1 MNLKYW
7 CWYEGSG
14 VSEWVHLSR
23 DPYLCSL
30 HPWPGSLTVYMDV
43 SWPSG
48 RTLSSPPSP
57 PSGCVIL
64 RPWRRSRCWDPVSL
78 TTQRPHCTP
87 LTVLFY
93 PEFRGTMVP
102 LSPLCPLSAEGSWR
116 ALCQVLF
123 FDLSPLGSLSAVT
136 QFWKD
141 SLSWSVLTTERE
153 RDKKKQKF
161 KWLVCHCVQC
171 QVRGQSRGEERA
183 AESQQESLLF
193 CTTPPTHT
201 PHRWPSNVH
210 ICWPLLDFRIVNI
223 QHCHTLQTACRSLT
237 HFDPDSSSRGAV
249 WGQVLALVQYQVVF
263 IQIYNAFSM
272 TYIIK
277 TGWRHC

>member
-1 MNLKYW
+1 MLVW
-7 CWYEGSG
+7 REW
-14 VSEWVHLSR
+14 SEWVSPPEPRLL
-23 DPYLCSL
+23 PLF
-30 HPWPGSLTVYMDV
+30 
-43 SWPSG
+43 PSSVTRVIDSIHG
-48 RTLSSPPSP
+48 RVVTLRTLSSPPSP

-102 LSPLCPLSAEGSWR
+102 LSPLCPPSAEGSWR

-171 QVRGQSRGEERA
+171 QVRGQSRGEEKA

-193 CTTPPTHT
+193 CISPPTHT
-201 PHRWPSNVH
+201 TPLTLYVH

-223 QHCHTLQTACRSLT
+223 QHCHTLQTDCRSLT

-249 WGQVLALVQYQVVF
+249 WGQELALVQYQVVF

>member
-78 TTQRPHCTP
+78 TPQRPHCTP

-153 RDKKKQKF
+153 RDKKKTE
-161 KWLVCHCVQC
+161 VQMVGLSLC
-171 QVRGQSRGEERA
+171 SMPSAWTEQSRGESCWVTA
-183 AESQQESLLF
+183 GISALLYISSHTH
-193 CTTPPTHT
+193 TTP
-201 PHRWPSNVH
+201 
-210 ICWPLLDFRIVNI
+210 L
-223 QHCHTLQTACRSLT
+223 TL
-237 HFDPDSSSRGAV
+237 
-249 WGQVLALVQYQVVF
+249 
-263 IQIYNAFSM
+263 
-272 TYIIK
+272 
-277 TGWRHC
+277 